1 MEASKKACRKELR
14 VLYLHLKAAKTCFQA
29 ARASDT
35 PNPTRPHLL
44 IVPLPGPSIYKP
56 SHPPSQ
62 TFQPP
67 FPRPTSSVYKL
78 PCNGM
83 RLYTSIEQA
92 GFSQH
97 YQLHCTI
104 IIFSLILFYFFYVFL
119 SLSSF
124 LPPFFFL
131 SFLPSFISFFLFS

>member
-56 SHPPSQ
+56 SHSL
-62 TFQPP
+62 TWGG
-67 FPRPTSSVYKL
+67 SL
-78 PCNGM
+78 
-83 RLYTSIEQA
+83 QA
-92 GFSQH
+92 SEDRSPG
-97 YQLHCTI
+97 
-104 IIFSLILFYFFYVFL
+104 
-119 SLSSF
+119 
-124 LPPFFFL
+124 P
-131 SFLPSFISFFLFS
+131 

>member
-56 SHPPSQ
+56 S
-62 TFQPP
+62 QPFRYP
-67 FPRPTSSVYKL
+67 FSPHLAFKYNLLQARTHHSVVHVTSY
-78 PCNGM
+78 N
-83 RLYTSIEQA
+83 E
-92 GFSQH
+92 
-97 YQLHCTI
+97 
-104 IIFSLILFYFFYVFL
+104 
-119 SLSSF
+119 
-124 LPPFFFL
+124 
-131 SFLPSFISFFLFS
+131 